1 MLFFQTI
8 CFIITFISFCYADI
22 CSNAVTLSL
31 YDTFAVA
38 VTMAIA
44 VAVTMA
50 IAVAVTMAIAVA
62 VTMAFSIISIFAVR
76 FL

>member
-1 MLFFQTI
+1 LFFQTI

-50 IAVAVTMAIAVA
+50 
-62 VTMAFSIISIFAVR
+62 FSIISIFAVR

>member
-1 MLFFQTI
+1 LFFQTI

-50 IAVAVTMAIAVA
+50 MAVAVAMA
-62 VTMAFSIISIFAVR
+62 MAFSIISIFAVC